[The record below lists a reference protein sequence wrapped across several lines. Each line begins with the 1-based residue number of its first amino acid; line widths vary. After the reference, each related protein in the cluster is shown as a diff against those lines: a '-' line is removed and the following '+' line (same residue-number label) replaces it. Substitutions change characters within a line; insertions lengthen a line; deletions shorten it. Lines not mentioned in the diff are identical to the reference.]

1 MRISDWS
8 SDVCS
13 SDLVGRIAA
22 ELVDRYGGN
31 RLTGPIFADEIVDG
45 AAGETVM
52 PVYAD
57 GFAAAEAEVLLRFG
71 EVGTRDYDI
80 DSVKGCIADVRTGIE
95 IASSPFAEINRHGP
109 AVRSEEHPSELQSLM
124 RNAYAVF

>member
-1 MRISDWS
+1 
-8 SDVCS
+8 
-13 SDLVGRIAA
+13 
-22 ELVDRYGGN
+22 
-31 RLTGPIFADEIVDG
+31 
-45 AAGETVM
+45 M

-109 AVRSEEHPSELQSLM
+109 AVTASDYGNNKGLILGTPIAGWRNADLIHLPVEMAIDGETVGRSEERRVGKAGVSQCGNRGAPDREKKK
-124 RNAYAVF
+124 

>member
-1 MRISDWS
+1 MVFIRRLYGHFFLCVCLFFFFFS
-8 SDVCS
+8 SRRRHTRCA
-13 SDLVGRIAA
+13 LV
-22 ELVDRYGGN
+22 
-31 RLTGPIFADEIVDG
+31 TGVQTCALPIL
-45 AAGETVM
+45 M

-109 AVRSEEHPSELQSLM
+109 AVTASDYGNNKDRKS
-124 RNAYAVF
+124 VV